1 MEIKFDVDSS
11 EEMNLAA
18 KFLKDL
24 AKLRGQDEEKV
35 EDALNRLAIRIMGP
49 RAEVVSMGG
58 DE

>member
-49 RAEVVSMGG
+49 RAEVVPMGG